1 MKSIRYLL
9 LSSVAFVAFVP
20 QSFSAELI
28 NEITIVARKRAETS
42 LDVPI
47 AVKAFTAA
55 DIQSAGIQRPAD
67 FIALTPNMSLVQTQ
81 NQGNSFV
88 VIRGI
93 SQARNSEPSVA
104 VVIDGVQ
111 MTQPA
116 AFNQELFDIDSIEV
130 LKGPQGALYGRNAI
144 GGAIIIQTKQPG
156 DMLEGK
162 AAIGFDN
169 GFGGKIRASVG
180 GPISDTLKFRSAV
193 SFFDT
198 KGYIPNTYLHEKADP
213 FQDLS
218 GRMKLLW
225 TPTEDLTVDTRFNY
239 SRTDTRALYFNIVSD
254 ANDVSLPVRV
264 NNPGKDIRHIYDGS
278 IKIDYN
284 KDGLTFTSVTDF
296 NKLDEILTGDAFDFL
311 PITES
316 FFYRPAN
323 SPYGFGL
330 GLGFDLNQSQYL
342 KVSSVSQEFRITS
355 PSDKRFRWIAG
366 LYAIGTH
373 RFISTGNMIDTGN
386 GVFPV
391 YETPSTN
398 PLNPQFSFLADTQ
411 RNFAWAGF
419 ADFEYDVTDKLEAAF
434 SIRYDTDRRKN
445 ITDTPPAFLAAVN
458 IPGFPQGVTGEKRYH
473 TFSKWQPKATLRYKV
488 TPSVT
493 AYGSYSQGFRSGGFN
508 QTGVGAV
515 AFSNGIVGVNDIF
528 KAETADTFE
537 VGVKSSI
544 LENRVTLDLSG
555 YYTIDHNS
563 YFFVFLAANSTQN
576 LGNIDRAT
584 HLGFEAQITANLM
597 EGLDLNLG
605 VGVDHNKIT
614 DFPDPAAI
622 GNKLPIVPNY
632 TLNAGLQYRH
642 PVTQNI
648 DATFRVDY
656 QRLGRTYWE
665 PYNTTSRDPVDLV
678 DARAGI
684 EGNSWSLTLWTK
696 NLFNKK
702 YNAEFSPGGFVFKAE
717 PRRWGA
723 DLTKNF

>member
-1 MKSIRYLL
+1 MKSFRYLL
-9 LSSVAFVAFVP
+9 LSGVAFAAFVP

-28 NEITIVARKRAETS
+28 NEITIIARKRAETS

-47 AVKAFTAA
+47 AVTAFTSR
-55 DIQSAGIQRPAD
+55 DIQSAGIERPAD
-67 FIALTPNMSLVQTQ
+67 FIALTPNVSLVQTQ

-111 MTQPA
+111 MAQPA

-156 DMLEGK
+156 DELEGK

-180 GPISDTLKFRSAV
+180 GPVTSTLKFRSAV
-193 SFFDT
+193 SFYDT
-198 KGYIPNTYLHEKADP
+198 KGYIPNTYLNNKADP

-225 TPTEDLTVDTRFNY
+225 EPNSDVTVDTRFNF
-239 SRTDTRALYFNIVSD
+239 SRTDTRALYFNIVAD

-264 NNPGKDIRHIYDGS
+264 NNPGKNIRHIYDGS
-278 IKIDYN
+278 VKIDYN
-284 KDGLTFTSVTDF
+284 KDGLTFTSVTDV

-373 RFISTGNMIDTGN
+373 RYISTGNMIDTGN

-391 YETPSTN
+391 YEKPSTN
-398 PLNPQFSFLADTQ
+398 PLNPQFSFLADSQ
-411 RNFAWAGF
+411 RNFAWASF

-488 TPSVT
+488 TPDVT
-493 AYGSYSQGFRSGGFN
+493 VYGGYSQGFRSGGFN
-508 QTGVGAV
+508 QTGVGPL

-537 VGVKSSI
+537 AGVKSSI

-584 HLGFEAQITANLM
+584 HIGFEAQITANLM
-597 EGLDLNLG
+597 EGLDANLG
-605 VGVDHNKIT
+605 IGVDHSKVT
-614 DFPDPAAI
+614 DFPDPTVI
-622 GNKLPIVPNY
+622 GNKVPIVPDY
-632 TLNAGLQYRH
+632 TINAGLQYRH
-642 PVTQNI
+642 SVTQDF

-656 QRLGRTYWE
+656 QRLGKTWWE
-665 PYNTTSRDPVDLV
+665 PYNTTSRKPVDLV
-678 DARAGI
+678 DARVGI
-684 EGNSWSLTLWTK
+684 EGNSWSLTAWTK

-717 PRRWGA
+717 PRRWGV